1 MFNVGRWM
9 LSYFLIVIRY
19 ASGLIPAACL
29 NRLEND
35 D

>member
-1 MFNVGRWM
+1 M
-9 LSYFLIVIRY
+9 LDVRCSTFSYFLILIRY
-19 ASGLIPAACL
+19 ASGRIPAACL